1 MADESFVINVYR
13 KLWRSSQRK
22 QKRKRER
29 LRFMDNQSIK
39 KSSQEQAEINLPDDL
54 SLRYDLSCGINRG
67 MAG

>member
-1 MADESFVINVYR
+1 
-13 KLWRSSQRK
+13 
-22 QKRKRER
+22 
-29 LRFMDNQSIK
+29 MDNQSIK